1 MKKKIVALTLL
12 ALSLTAC
19 AAKETPANTHVEVKT
34 ETGYEIISFPDL
46 RIDKGTYYDYLCIET
61 TDGNEWLLGDEPDSK
76 YLDSN
81 RNAIFTDG
89 ESVIVLFDT
98 MGTEDVTDD
107 VILDVHREG
116 R

>member
-1 MKKKIVALTLL
+1 MKKKLLALTLL

-34 ETGYEIISFPDL
+34 KTRYEIISFPDL

-61 TDGNEWLLGDEPDSK
+61 TDGNEWLLDDSADSK

-81 RNAIFTDG
+81 GNAIFQSS
-89 ESVIVLFDT
+89 ESVVVLFDT
-98 MGTEDVTDD
+98 MGTDEITDD
-107 VILDVHREG
+107 VVLDVHSME
-116 R
+116 